1 MQLKRHQSVL
11 EYRGNFGHTINI
23 FIMVMDIISL
33 LVVGEVEGQAF
44 LGPHHL
50 LI

>member
-23 FIMVMDIISL
+23 FIMVMDMVAKPDIAMGMIWTS
-33 LVVGEVEGQAF
+33 
-44 LGPHHL
+44 
-50 LI
+50 